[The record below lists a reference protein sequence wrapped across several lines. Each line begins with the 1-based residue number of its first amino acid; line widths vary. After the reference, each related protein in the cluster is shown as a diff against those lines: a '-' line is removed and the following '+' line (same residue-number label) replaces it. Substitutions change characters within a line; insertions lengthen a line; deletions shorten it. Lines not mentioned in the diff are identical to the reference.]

1 MGTVERREREREAIR
16 MRIVE
21 AARDLVGEKG
31 LDALSMRALGERI
44 EYAPATIYL
53 YFRDKD
59 EVIRTVVEEG
69 FKRLSECIGAAVA
82 ELGPEA
88 DAAEQYRA
96 TGRGYALFA
105 LDHTGYFRTIFR
117 LPTAP
122 QITCPEP
129 REEAEDFAVEW
140 RFERVVGLLERAA
153 AEGLLRIPDV
163 GQAAL
168 VGWGLVHGLT
178 TLFITG
184 HLGQH
189 VQSREQ
195 FLALMEQALATLY
208 VGWHPEGAAR
218 ETFPV
223 PAA

>member
-1 MGTVERREREREAIR
+1 MGSAERRERERERVR
-16 MRIVE
+16 MMIVE
-21 AARDLVGEKG
+21 AARDLVSEKG
-31 LDALSMRALGERI
+31 LDALSMRAIGERI

-59 EVIRTVVEEG
+59 ELIRTVVEEG
-69 FKRLSECIGAAVA
+69 FKRLSCCIGEAVEA
-82 ELGPEA
+82 LGPAA

-105 LDHTGYFRTIFR
+105 LEHTGYFRTIFR
-117 LPTAP
+117 LPKEP

-129 REEAEDFAVEW
+129 REQTEGHDTEW

-163 GQAAL
+163 GRAAL

-189 VQSREQ
+189 VQSREE
-195 FLALMEQALATLY
+195 FLELMEQALATLY
-208 VGWHPEGAAR
+208 VGWHPEGAGR
-218 ETFPV
+218 ETRPV
-223 PAA
+223 PVA